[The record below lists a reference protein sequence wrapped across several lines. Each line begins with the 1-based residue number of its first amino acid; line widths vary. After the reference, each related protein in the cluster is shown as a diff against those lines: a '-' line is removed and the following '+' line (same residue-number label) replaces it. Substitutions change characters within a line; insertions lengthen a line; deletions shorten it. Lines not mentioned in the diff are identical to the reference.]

1 MSEHRQLT
9 SKEVRASVMRC
20 FAVKRPAFIWGPPGI
35 GKSELVENICSD
47 LGGAM
52 FDLRLGQM
60 EPTDIRGIP
69 FYNRDAGVMDWAQPV
84 DLPQG
89 EQLVIDAVKAGVFEL
104 EAEEGTTIADL
115 PVVVLFLDEMNS
127 APPSVLAA
135 AYQLILNRR
144 IGKYRLPDNVVMLA
158 AGNRESD
165 KGVTFRM
172 PTPLANRFV
181 HFEMKVNF
189 DDWFE
194 WAVKNNVHK
203 DVVGYLNFAKQDLY
217 DFDSKSSSRAFATPR
232 SWVFVSD
239 LIGDDNLDNR
249 TVTDLVAGTVGE
261 GLAVKFV
268 AHRKVASKMP
278 NPSEILE
285 GKVKNM
291 EVNEVSAMYSLVVS
305 MCYELKDMGTNG
317 VKDNEFH
324 KAADNFFRF
333 MMDNFETELV
343 VMGARVALTTYN
355 LPMLP
360 TKLKNFDEFHKRY
373 GKYIINASD

>member
-1 MSEHRQLT
+1 MSDHRQLT
-9 SKEVRASVMRC
+9 AKEVRNSIMRC
-20 FAVKRPAFIWGPPGI
+20 FAVKKPAFIWGPPGI
-35 GKSELVENICSD
+35 GKSELVEGICSD

-69 FYNRDAGVMDWAQPV
+69 YYNKEAAVMDWAQPV

-89 EQLVIDAVKAGVFEL
+89 EQLVVDAVEAGCFEL
-104 EAEEGTTIADL
+104 EAEKGTKIKDL
-115 PVVVLFLDEMNS
+115 PIVVLFLDEMNS

-135 AYQLILNRR
+135 AYQLVLNRR
-144 IGKYRLPDNVVMLA
+144 IGKYRLPDNVVVIA

-189 DDWFE
+189 EDWFE
-194 WAVKNNVHK
+194 WAVQNNVHK
-203 DVVGYLNFAKQDLY
+203 DIVGYLNFAKQDLY
-217 DFDSKSSSRAFATPR
+217 DFDPKSSSRAFATPR

-239 LIGDDNLDNR
+239 LIADDSLDTK

-278 NPSEILE
+278 NPTDILE
-285 GKVKNM
+285 GKVHKL
-291 EVNEVSAMYSLVVS
+291 EVSEISAMYSLVVS
-305 MCYELKDMGTNG
+305 MCYELKGMVENE
-317 VKDNEFH
+317 VKDNDLH
-324 KAADNFFRF
+324 KAA
-333 MMDNFETELV
+333 DNFETELV